1 MEKIRNVISKFVN
14 GVNYIAMAVCFVMVF
29 VVAIDVILRK
39 VSGQNITIKGSN
51 EFSAYFLIVIVMLS
65 IPALQVKK
73 GHVWVNMFVNMFPSK
88 FRSIWL
94 GCVMTIETLVG
105 AALTYGSIRQTM
117 SLLSNGRITDV
128 LKMPW
133 WPFAAV
139 CAFGFLEL
147 TVLLLIDTIQC
158 FIDAAHG
165 GEAKISVD
173 AE

>member
-1 MEKIRNVISKFVN
+1 MNKIRNAVSKFVN
-14 GVNYIAMAVCFVMVF
+14 GVNYISMAVCFVMVF

-39 VSGQNITIKGSN
+39 VSNQSMSIRGSN
-51 EFSAYFLIVIVMLS
+51 EFSAYFLIVVVMLA

-73 GHVWVNMFVNMFPSK
+73 GHVWVNMFVDMFPSK

-94 GCVMTIETLVG
+94 GVILFLETLVATG
-105 AALTYGSIRQTM
+105 LTYGSIKQVIA
-117 SLLSNGRITDV
+117 LLANGRSTDV
-128 LKMPW
+128 LNMPF

-139 CAFGFLEL
+139 CAFGFLEF
-147 TVLLLIDTIQC
+147 TVLLLIDSIQC

-165 GEAKISVD
+165 GEQKIAAD

>member
-1 MEKIRNVISKFVN
+1 MEKIRNPIGKFVC

-39 VSGQNITIKGSN
+39 VSGQTLSIRGSN
-51 EFSAYFLIVIVMLS
+51 EFSAYFLIVVVMLS
-65 IPALQVKK
+65 VPALQVKK
-73 GHVWVNMFVNMFPSK
+73 GHVWVNMFVNMFPSR

-94 GCVMTIETLVG
+94 GCIMLIETLVG
-105 AALTYGSIRQTM
+105 VALTYGSIKQTL
-117 SLLSNGRITDV
+117 SLFSNGRITDV

-147 TVLLLIDTIQC
+147 TVLLLIDTIQY

-165 GEAKISVD
+165 GEKLAD
-173 AE
+173 NT